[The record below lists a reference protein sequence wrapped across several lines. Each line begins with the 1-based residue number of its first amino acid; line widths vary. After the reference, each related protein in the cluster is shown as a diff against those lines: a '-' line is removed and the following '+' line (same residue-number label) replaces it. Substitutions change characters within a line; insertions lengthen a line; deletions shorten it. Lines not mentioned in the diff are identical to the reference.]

1 MILEVQRKTGG
12 SVRQICR
19 ILQLPR
25 SSFHTAQSP
34 TPTRS
39 LDCEIGERLER
50 IFHLHR
56 KRYGYRRIWQ
66 DLHEEGTVCAPAR
79 VRRLMRE
86 RGLKAIAPRHFIP
99 RTSDGRADKPSPNL
113 LLDRPLPVRPNQ
125 AWAGDITFIPTSQG
139 WLYLAVVL
147 DLYSR
152 KVIGWSLADHLRSS
166 LVVDALQQ
174 ALGSRPA
181 TPSTIFHSDRGSQ
194 YGSAAYRNVLAQ
206 ARIAQSMSARAN
218 PYHNAWSESFI
229 GTLKTEMLQDGCFE
243 NETDARTEIFE
254 YIEIYYN
261 IQRRHSSLNYLS
273 PNTFETQIPSP
284 N

>member
-1 MILEVQRKTGG
+1 MILDLQRKTGG

-25 SSFHTAQSP
+25 SSFYTAQKP
-34 TPTRS
+34 TSTRT
-39 LDCEIGERLER
+39 LDYEIGGRLER
-50 IFHLHR
+50 IFQQHR

-66 DLHEEGTVCAPAR
+66 DLQEEGTVCAPAR

-113 LLDRPLPVRPNQ
+113 LLNRPLPVRPNQ
-125 AWAGDITFIPTSQG
+125 AWAGDITFIPTAQG

-174 ALGSRPA
+174 ALGSRPVSH
-181 TPSTIFHSDRGSQ
+181 STLFHSDRGSQ
-194 YGSAAYRNVLAQ
+194 YGSVAYRNVLAK
-206 ARIAQSMSARAN
+206 AGLDQSMSARAN
-218 PYHNAWSESFI
+218 PYHNARSESFI

-261 IQRRHSSLNYLS
+261 NQRRHSSLNYLS
-273 PNTFETQIPSP
+273 PNRFETQIPSLT
-284 N
+284 